1 VCYIGNIAPEIYQK
15 YGEYPTGGKGNKMDI
30 QGNKNNHQHLSQ
42 TDNGKEPETL
52 DDLLN
57 FYNLG
62 LEDET
67 WQRIV
72 RALAARGFPIKDED
86 LQISKR

>member
-1 VCYIGNIAPEIYQK
+1 MHKQN
-15 YGEYPTGGKGNKMDI
+15 
-30 QGNKNNHQHLSQ
+30 NKNKKQQNQSQ
-42 TDNGKEPETL
+42 TDQGKEPETL

-72 RALAARGFPIKDED
+72 RALAARGFPVTDED
-86 LQISKR
+86 LLRGKR

>member
-1 VCYIGNIAPEIYQK
+1 MHTQN
-15 YGEYPTGGKGNKMDI
+15 
-30 QGNKNNHQHLSQ
+30 NKNKKQQNQSQ
-42 TDNGKEPETL
+42 TDQGKEPETL

-72 RALAARGFPIKDED
+72 RALAARGFPVTDED
-86 LQISKR
+86 LLRGKR

>member
-1 VCYIGNIAPEIYQK
+1 MQTQSNRSKKQQ
-15 YGEYPTGGKGNKMDI
+15 N
-30 QGNKNNHQHLSQ
+30 QSQ
-42 TDNGKEPETL
+42 IDHGKEPENL

-72 RALAARGFPIKDED
+72 RALAARGFPVTDED
-86 LQISKR
+86 LLRCKR

>member
-1 VCYIGNIAPEIYQK
+1 MHTQN
-15 YGEYPTGGKGNKMDI
+15 
-30 QGNKNNHQHLSQ
+30 NKNKNQQDQSHADH
-42 TDNGKEPETL
+42 GKKPETL
-52 DDLLN
+52 DDLLS

-72 RALAARGFPIKDED
+72 RALAARGFPVKDED
-86 LQISKR
+86 LQSR

>member
-1 VCYIGNIAPEIYQK
+1 MHTQSDKINKYQ
-15 YGEYPTGGKGNKMDI
+15 
-30 QGNKNNHQHLSQ
+30 NHSQ
-42 TDNGKEPETL
+42 TDHAKESETP

-57 FYNLG
+57 LYNLG

-67 WQRIV
+67 WQKIV

-86 LQISKR
+86 LQKGKR

>member
-1 VCYIGNIAPEIYQK
+1 
-15 YGEYPTGGKGNKMDI
+15 MDK
-30 QGNKNNHQHLSQ
+30 QGNKNKNHQPHARA
-42 TDNGKEPETL
+42 DHAKDRENL

-57 FYNLG
+57 LYNLG

-72 RALAARGFPIKDED
+72 RALAARGFPIKDDD
-86 LQISKR
+86 LRMGKS

>member
-1 VCYIGNIAPEIYQK
+1 MYTQS
-15 YGEYPTGGKGNKMDI
+15 
-30 QGNKNNHQHLSQ
+30 NKNINQHNQSQ
-42 TDNGKEPETL
+42 ADHGKEPETL

-57 FYNLG
+57 LYNLG

-72 RALAARGFPIKDED
+72 RALAARGFPVKDED
-86 LQISKR
+86 LHRGKR